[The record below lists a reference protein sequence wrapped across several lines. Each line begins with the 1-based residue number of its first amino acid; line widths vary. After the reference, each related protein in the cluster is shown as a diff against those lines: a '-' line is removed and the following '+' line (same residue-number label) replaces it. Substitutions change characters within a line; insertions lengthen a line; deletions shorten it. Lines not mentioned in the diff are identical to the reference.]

1 MKRLIVAV
9 AVACGIARAE
19 STQTDIAPESKEGEK
34 KTQIVRVYEPVQ
46 PKSVGVLPPGWKLA
60 ILKDRKIQAAPVELP
75 TGKSAKISAQFFVVV
90 PDEQKG
96 SVLVTD
102 PGYDPKKGLRQ
113 TDTIGAVLTAYIEES
128 EKLSRSLEAASQQLR
143 AELDAASP
151 SPSPSPAGPSATRKK
166 GS

>member
-9 AVACGIARAE
+9 FVACGVARAE
-19 STQTDIAPESKEGEK
+19 STPTDTTPEAKDGGEK
-34 KTQIVRVYEPVQ
+34 KTQIVRIYEPVQ
-46 PKSVGVLPPGWKLA
+46 PKSVGVLPSGWTLA
-60 ILKDRKIQAAPVELP
+60 ILKDRKIQAAPVALP
-75 TGKSAKISAQFFVVV
+75 TGKSAKITALAFVVV

-96 SVLVTD
+96 SILVAD

-143 AELDAASP
+143 SELDAA